1 MLEPFG
7 DEFAGFAGK
16 SKRNEGKL
24 SQVQLSKVNERLE
37 RFKQCKLYEFDAHV
51 GPLNTS
57 KNYKFHVLR
66 QFFYYHFFPA
76 FRGIL
81 LQSDLQ
87 HVMLLQHAM
96 LLLGGFCP
104 DKVSE
109 ANIREA
115 TAVLKEY
122 NRILIAKG
130 RVDLQTIIIH
140 LPEDVA
146 KFECGVECLSVFPF
160 ENFYSFFPP

>member
-1 MLEPFG
+1 MYCPVALYHCGYVYEIFFEANQISHG
-7 DEFAGFAGK
+7 ALVLSK

-51 GPLNTS
+51 GPLYTS
-57 KNYKFHVLR
+57 TNYKFHVLR

-130 RVDLQTIIIH
+130 RVDLQTIR
-140 LPEDVA
+140 
-146 KFECGVECLSVFPF
+146 
-160 ENFYSFFPP
+160 